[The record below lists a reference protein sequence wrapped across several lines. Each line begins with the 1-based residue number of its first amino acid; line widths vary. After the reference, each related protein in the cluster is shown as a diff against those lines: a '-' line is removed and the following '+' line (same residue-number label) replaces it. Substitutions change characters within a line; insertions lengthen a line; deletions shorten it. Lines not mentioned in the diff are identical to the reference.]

1 MKIAFTTSDSVHVN
15 EHFGWAKTID
25 VYTIDQD
32 GYRFHEQLKFNP
44 DMDSDDHNDRLIPKL
59 EAIADC
65 KIVYV
70 SAVGA
75 GAATRIVSSGITPIR
90 AEKEDQKIEDT
101 LIELIKT
108 LNGNPPPWLRKALGQ
123 NAPTYDVFEEDEEEE
138 EVVL

>member
-1 MKIAFTTSDSVHVN
+1 MKIAFTTKDSVHVN
-15 EHFGWAKTID
+15 EHFGWAKLID

-32 GYRFHEQLKFNP
+32 GYRFDRQLTFDP

-70 SAVGA
+70 AAVGA
-75 GAATRIVSSGITPIR
+75 GAAARIINSGITPIK
-90 AEKEDQKIEDT
+90 ADSEDEKIED
-101 LIELIKT
+101 LLVKLLKT

-123 NAPTYDVFEEDEEEE
+123 DAPTYDVFEEEEE